1 MGRIKQQGPKPSI
14 PSNNLA
20 RGWIPFA
27 QQSHCSPPASF
38 PQTPAMTIPADPT
51 ADQASNPAP
60 DEAAGEAV
68 EARAHPDHGG
78 SNAEAADED
87 YEEEEEELDGPAA
100 EAAENEKVEAV
111 FRRLSEAPVGIR
123 VHDVTIRGNT
133 KTRDALIEAEAVDLI
148 RSAAT
153 VQDLVRAASIA
164 NARLRRLEVFDSVLI
179 TLDSGPPELPGTT
192 NVVIEVVEAANPID
206 GNVGC
211 FSKPEVSELSELLK

>member
-1 MGRIKQQGPKPSI
+1 M
-14 PSNNLA
+14 A
-20 RGWIPFA
+20 
-27 QQSHCSPPASF
+27 
-38 PQTPAMTIPADPT
+38 IPADPT
-51 ADQASNPAP
+51 ADQASNPAT
-60 DEAAGEAV
+60 DEPAGKAV
-68 EARAHPDHGG
+68 DAPAHPDHGG

-87 YEEEEEELDGPAA
+87 YEEENEEEEELDGPAA
-100 EAAENEKVEAV
+100 EAAENEKVKAV

-211 FSKPEVSELSELLK
+211 FSKPEL